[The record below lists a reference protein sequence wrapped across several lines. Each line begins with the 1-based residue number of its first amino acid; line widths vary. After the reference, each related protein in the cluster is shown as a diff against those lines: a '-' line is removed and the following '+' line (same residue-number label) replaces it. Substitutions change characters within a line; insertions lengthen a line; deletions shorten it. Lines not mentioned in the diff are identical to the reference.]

1 MYVVCMYAFIYAF
14 LNSYYLS
21 RYRLKN
27 NGKMR
32 LRILPEIMKDLGIQ
46 VSGCNTAHT
55 YIHTFRS
62 IQKHTHTYMYLY
74 SHNQM
79 DKGKLPK
86 EFWYLKKDFLI
97 YDLTDL
103 KKWVDKVRY
112 RAPIKLDILDSRLA
126 YIHKYIHAYI
136 NVITTAFGLG

>member
-1 MYVVCMYAFIYAF
+1 
-14 LNSYYLS
+14 
-21 RYRLKN
+21 
-27 NGKMR
+27 MR

-46 VSGCNTAHT
+46 VSACIQHMHT
-55 YIHTFRS
+55 VYTI
-62 IQKHTHTYMYLY
+62 HTHTMLHSKDLNTHYHPYMH

-86 EFWYLKKDFLI
+86 EFWELKKDFLI

-112 RAPIKLDILDSRLA
+112 RAPIKFDILDSR
-126 YIHKYIHAYI
+126 
-136 NVITTAFGLG
+136 